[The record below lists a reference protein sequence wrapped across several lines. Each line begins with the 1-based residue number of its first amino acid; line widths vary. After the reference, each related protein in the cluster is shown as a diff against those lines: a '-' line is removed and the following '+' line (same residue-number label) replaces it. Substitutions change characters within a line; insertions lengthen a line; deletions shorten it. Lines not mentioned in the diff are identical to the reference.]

1 MFYQLSLKKNLLK
14 ETKKTRSDYWY
25 IKKKSLFGFLIVFNY
40 VWYYRNRWLTFTTN
54 SKSTQECS
62 KLFNP
67 STNFVFFKYISR
79 SECKMV
85 LTVYLLNST
94 KTPFV
99 FTIWYSLMAQGV
111 KWWAVYKNVF
121 EWYEI
126 LCEAT

>member
-1 MFYQLSLKKNLLK
+1 MGFWSYSTKYDITGIVDWLSLQTAKVLK
-14 ETKKTRSDYWY
+14 S
-25 IKKKSLFGFLIVFNY
+25 VVNY
-40 VWYYRNRWLTFTTN
+40 LTPAPIYY
-54 SKSTQECS
+54 
-62 KLFNP
+62 
-67 STNFVFFKYISR
+67 FFKYISR